1 MIAARHHHRHR
12 RVGRRAFSLVEL
24 LLAVFILGIGLIAIS
39 ALFPAGIAQQRQAS
53 DDIMGPVVADSAV
66 ALLRSRLSP
75 QQFGTLESFG
85 QPQLLSTNSGT
96 QPLVQAT
103 VEGDWTWRR
112 PGFLFEDFQATPLVN
127 EAGAIDI
134 FTSYYSLNQLGA
146 TIDGVAFSGLNTSKL
161 AAENYD
167 APGGGALPL
176 GIPWNPRTGLPIVV
190 ITQGERAFPQ
200 VPEGS
205 GSTQRPAYFW
215 ECMFRRFAGRIQVAV
230 FVYRVSPGGGEPR
243 PYSVAQGTGTVATV
257 PPLPFL
263 FDLATPPFA
272 RLRAGGLDGDLTSV
286 LDNAGVRTQNATTA
300 PGELVRDHTWQ
311 VPNQWI
317 LDQYGDVHRV
327 AVGRRNTKD
336 SANITLARPIPQ
348 QPAIP
353 EVRGLVEQGGTV
365 SGSVGPDLGAQFIWF
380 IPTFDSQLRPLRA
393 VYATVQEL

>member
-1 MIAARHHHRHR
+1 MIAARHHDRNGR
-12 RVGRRAFSLVEL
+12 DRRRAFSLVEL
-24 LLAVFILGIGLIAIS
+24 LLAVFILGIGLIGIS

-85 QPQLLSTNSGT
+85 QPQLLTTNTGT
-96 QPLVQAT
+96 QPVVQAT

-146 TIDGVAFSGLNTSKL
+146 TIDGVAFTGLNTSKL

-200 VPEGS
+200 VAEGS

-243 PYSVAQGTGTVATV
+243 PYSVAQGTGAAAVV

-263 FDLATPPFA
+263 FDLAQAPFA
-272 RLRAGGLDGDLTSV
+272 PLLAGGPDGNFATV
-286 LDNAGVRTQNATTA
+286 LDNARVNTQNPTA
-300 PGELVRDHTWQ
+300 APAELPHEHTWQ
-311 VPNQWI
+311 VPNQWL

-336 SANITLARPIPQ
+336 NANITLTRPIPQ
-348 QPAIP
+348 QPPIP
-353 EVRGLVEQGGTV
+353 EVRGLLIQGDTV
-365 SGSVGPDLGAQFIWF
+365 SGSVGTDPGGQFIWF

>member
-12 RVGRRAFSLVEL
+12 RVRRRAFSLVEL
-24 LLAVFILGIGLIAIS
+24 LLAVFILGIGLIGIS

-85 QPQLLSTNSGT
+85 QPQLLTTNTGT
-96 QPLVQAT
+96 QPVVQAT

-112 PGFLFEDFQATPLVN
+112 PGFLFEDFPATSLVN

-146 TIDGVAFSGLNTSKL
+146 TVNGVDFSGLNTTKL

-176 GIPWNPRTGLPIVV
+176 GIPWNSRTGLPIVV

-200 VPEGS
+200 VAEGS
-205 GSTQRPAYFW
+205 GSTQRPVYFW

-230 FVYRVSPGGGEPR
+230 FVYRVSPSGGEPR
-243 PYSVAQGTGTVATV
+243 PYSVAQGTNAAAGV

-263 FDLATPPFA
+263 FDLAQAPFA
-272 RLRAGGLDGDLTSV
+272 PLRAGGPDGNFATV
-286 LDNAGVRTQNATTA
+286 LDNARVTTQNSTPTV
-300 PGELVRDHTWQ
+300 GELPREHTWQ
-311 VPNQWI
+311 VPNQWL

-348 QPAIP
+348 QPPIP
-353 EVRGLVEQGGTV
+353 EVRGLLIQGGTV
-365 SGSVGPDLGAQFIWF
+365 NGSVGIDPGGQFIWF